1 MDEIDIQIM
10 KLLEGNGRLTHE
22 EISRV
27 LHISRP
33 SVHQRVA
40 KLEKCGAIR
49 GYRAIIDWGRMGEK
63 IKAIIM
69 VRIKCNDFSAL
80 VRNILALSIPE
91 VTVSEVQRI
100 AGEWCIMLKVR
111 VCDPRH
117 ITYLIDEMVKLP
129 EVQGTST
136 TFILNS
142 ILEDGITAE
151 EYLSTD
157 ACEQTVI

>member
-1 MDEIDIQIM
+1 MDEIDIEIM

-40 KLEKCGAIR
+40 KLEKCGVIR

-69 VRIKCNDFSAL
+69 VRIKCNDFGAL
-80 VRNILALSIPE
+80 VGKILALSIPE

-151 EYLSTD
+151 EFIRAD

>member
-10 KLLEGNGRLTHE
+10 KLLEGDGRLTHE
-22 EISRV
+22 EISRM

-40 KLEKCGAIR
+40 RLEKCGAIR
-49 GYRAIIDWGRMGEK
+49 GYRAVIDWGRMGEK

-69 VRIKCNDFSAL
+69 VRIKCNDFNAL
-80 VRNILALSIPE
+80 VSKLLSMNIPE
-91 VTVSEVQRI
+91 VTLLEMQRV
-100 AGEWCIMLKVR
+100 AGDWCIMLKVR

-117 ITYLIDEMVKLP
+117 ITFLIDEMVKLP

-142 ILEDGITAE
+142 ILEDGITETDYISAVPCE
-151 EYLSTD
+151 ETAL
-157 ACEQTVI
+157 